1 MLHEKGAHLRERS
14 MSLIDVALVGG
25 GTLHR
30 EGLRQSLDL
39 SHFVVVAE
47 GRDVSS
53 VLTLIGKGVC
63 PRLVIVDVS
72 RLLEKEFEDLRRIR
86 EAAPGCRI
94 VALSNDLNLSELGRV
109 FRAAADGYIVS
120 ELSREAF
127 SLSLLVVMSGE
138 KVLPG
143 ALAEVLASKCRDFV
157 GKLSNDPANVTDRE
171 RQILQCLING
181 ASNKHIGRTLEITE
195 GTVKVHLKSLMKKI
209 SAANRTQA
217 ALWARSHGIGEDPEP
232 LNSRASPTIA

>member
-1 MLHEKGAHLRERS
+1 

-72 RLLEKEFEDLRRIR
+72 RLLEKSSRIFVEYVRQRQTAVSLR
-86 EAAPGCRI
+86 
-94 VALSNDLNLSELGRV
+94 
-109 FRAAADGYIVS
+109 
-120 ELSREAF
+120 SR
-127 SLSLLVVMSGE
+127 
-138 KVLPG
+138 
-143 ALAEVLASKCRDFV
+143 
-157 GKLSNDPANVTDRE
+157 T
-171 RQILQCLING
+171 
-181 ASNKHIGRTLEITE
+181 T
-195 GTVKVHLKSLMKKI
+195 
-209 SAANRTQA
+209 
-217 ALWARSHGIGEDPEP
+217 
-232 LNSRASPTIA
+232 